1 MHMFFI
7 RFGFYELNVYTLY
20 ILPVQY
26 LQIRILEQLSSP
38 KETTKLEAFRV

>member
-1 MHMFFI
+1 MHIFFI
-7 RFGFYELNVYTLY
+7 RLGFYELNVYTLF

-26 LQIRILEQLSSP
+26 LQIRILVQLSSP